1 MNHYI
6 RQSLSAFIALVAFT
20 MLFNIWADPYNIYRF
35 GSADMQRMSRIDQGM
50 TMRLSK
56 PWQVHQRNAAA
67 AVIGS
72 SRSGSMSPQ
81 HALWLDK
88 QPFNLSMPGL
98 TLYEMLRT
106 IEHAHA
112 NGPLSDLV
120 IGLEYET
127 FIAGDYKAGIGFSE
141 KRLAAS
147 TSAEFYQQVMQDFL
161 TTTLTTSAITRSTMA
176 INHRKPITTRY
187 FPDGHWENESRAWR
201 GESGYVSVG
210 KNMARLTKGASSIYS
225 ENLKTFAD
233 IVEFCQRENIKT
245 TLFIS
250 PEHIFLTGLRKV
262 INPRSN
268 WKKFHRDLKN
278 INRKAANQ
286 YDQQPFPLW
295 GFNHLKGI
303 VDEPLPSGDID
314 PSAWFRDGIHFHN
327 KLGIRLMDQML
338 EASHHQSFELSQGSI
353 DDYLQSVDK
362 LQLYFFSN
370 NQKVTARYLAKIL

>member
-314 PSAWFRDGIHFHN
+314 PSAWFRDGIHFHK

-338 EASHHQSFELSQGSI
+338 GASHHQSFELSQGSI

>member
-6 RQSLSAFIALVAFT
+6 RQSLCVFAALTTAIFLFT
-20 MLFNIWADPYNIYRF
+20 MWADPYNIYRF
-35 GSADMQRMSRIDQGM
+35 GSADAERMSRIDQGL

-56 PWQVHQRNAAA
+56 PWQVNQLKAEA
-67 AVIGS
+67 AVVGS
-72 SRSGSMSPQ
+72 SRSGSIEP
-81 HALWLDK
+81 HNK
-88 QPFNLSMPGL
+88 QWQGKRSFNLSMAGL
-98 TLYEMLRT
+98 TLYEMLST

-127 FIAGDYKAGIGFSE
+127 FIAGDYKVGIGFSE

-147 TSAEFYQQVMQDFL
+147 TSAEFYQQVVQDFL
-161 TTTLTTSAITRSTMA
+161 VTTLTTSAITRSTMA
-176 INHRKPITTRY
+176 INYRKPITTRY

-250 PEHIFLTGLRKV
+250 PEHVFLTGLRKV

-314 PSAWFRDGIHFHN
+314 PGAWFRDGIHFHN

-338 EASHHQSFELSQGSI
+338 GESHHQSFELSQGSI

-362 LQLYFFSN
+362 LQLHFFSN

>member
-1 MNHYI
+1 
-6 RQSLSAFIALVAFT
+6 
-20 MLFNIWADPYNIYRF
+20 
-35 GSADMQRMSRIDQGM
+35 
-50 TMRLSK
+50 
-56 PWQVHQRNAAA
+56 
-67 AVIGS
+67 
-72 SRSGSMSPQ
+72 
-81 HALWLDK
+81 
-88 QPFNLSMPGL
+88 
-98 TLYEMLRT
+98 
-106 IEHAHA
+106 
-112 NGPLSDLV
+112 
-120 IGLEYET
+120 
-127 FIAGDYKAGIGFSE
+127 
-141 KRLAAS
+141 
-147 TSAEFYQQVMQDFL
+147 
-161 TTTLTTSAITRSTMA
+161 MA
-176 INHRKPITTRY
+176 INYRKPITTRY

-338 EASHHQSFELSQGSI
+338 GASHHQSFELSQGSI